1 MPTSN
6 LCNIATVKEKVPLKN
21 HLNGIL
27 HWFWPSWFHKTI
39 VLVYVCLAEKKFI
52 STSHLVSLM
61 FLNKP
66 AHSVFLYW
74 QFFSEAMILTRISNF
89 FWRKSFKN
97 FSGKQSLKSWF
108 SLFCLLASKE
118 DSAKL
123 YYTTSIK
130 ELN

>member
-6 LCNIATVKEKVPLKN
+6 LCNIARVKEKVPLKN
-21 HLNGIL
+21 HLNGIF
-27 HWFWPSWFHKTI
+27 HWFWPSWFHKNNCSS
-39 VLVYVCLAEKKFI
+39 VCLSGWKKFI

-74 QFFSEAMILTRISNF
+74 QFFSEAMILTRISIF
-89 FWRKSFKN
+89 FWRKCFKN